1 MVTFTEAI
9 LEPRLQDCFGKC
21 DILLYC
27 LIKVLKTAV
36 FSDLRRYS
44 KHRSNLF
51 ILIFFMLQHIMESI
65 EEKNKVKKLKKAD
78 ITQEALMKLIQI
90 TIHKNA
96 TYLSDSTV
104 AEFVRVINDW
114 MHKET
119 MPEFRN
125 YDHFT
130 LLLDETTDTS
140 TWSESSLIVRIIKN
154 GVVFNHFLDL
164 LQLPPGDE
172 TIFRQ

>member
-1 MVTFTEAI
+1 MPILWTLKMCSSPPIYGQMLLSRSLHETVLSKKKKQRDNVDPLSRNVPKMVTFTEAI

-65 EEKNKVKKLKKAD
+65 EEKNKVKKLKEAD

-90 TIHKNA
+90 TIFLVKN
-96 TYLSDSTV
+96 
-104 AEFVRVINDW
+104 IGC
-114 MHKET
+114 
-119 MPEFRN
+119 
-125 YDHFT
+125 T
-130 LLLDETTDTS
+130 LKL
-140 TWSESSLIVRIIKN
+140 
-154 GVVFNHFLDL
+154 
-164 LQLPPGDE
+164 
-172 TIFRQ
+172 